1 MQTGT
6 WKAVGM
12 LALAAAAGGVVGSA
26 ITANASREERSGR
39 GHGPTWYVDL
49 LDREL
54 ELTPAQR
61 DSVRAILD
69 RREGSMDS
77 ILAEI
82 RPRIDS
88 ARQIIRGEISGQ
100 LTPGQQEKYRQL
112 TARLDQERREKA
124 QRESKRK

>member
-1 MQTGT
+1 MRTGT
-6 WKAVGM
+6 WKAVGL
-12 LALAAAAGGVVGSA
+12 LALAAGVGGVVGSA
-26 ITANASREERSGR
+26 ITANASREEHGGR

-49 LDREL
+49 LGREL
-54 ELTPAQR
+54 ELSPAQR

-77 ILAEI
+77 ILAEM

-88 ARQIIRGEISGQ
+88 ARQVIRREISGQ
-100 LTPGQQEKYRQL
+100 LTPEQQEKYRQL
-112 TARLDQERREKA
+112 TARLDAERREKA

>member
-12 LALAAAAGGVVGSA
+12 LALAAIAGGIVGSA
-26 ITANASREERSGR
+26 ITAQTGREMRDTH
-39 GHGPTWYVDL
+39 GHGPTWYLDL
-49 LDREL
+49 LDKEL
-54 ELTPAQR
+54 KLSPAQR

-69 RREGSMDS
+69 RRAGSMDS
-77 ILAEI
+77 ILAEM

-88 ARQIIRGEISGQ
+88 ARQVIRSEINGQ
-100 LTPGQQEKYRQL
+100 LTPAQQQQYRAL
-112 TARLDQERREKA
+112 TERLDAERRERQ

>member
-39 GHGPTWYVDL
+39 GHGPTWYIDM
-49 LDREL
+49 LDKEL
-54 ELTPAQR
+54 QLSPVQR

-77 ILAEI
+77 ILAEM
-82 RPRIDS
+82 RPRIDA
-88 ARQIIRGEISGQ
+88 ARQAIRSEISGQ
-100 LTPGQQEKYRQL
+100 LTPEQQEKYRQL
-112 TARLDQERREKA
+112 TARIDAERKE
-124 QRESKRK
+124 RESKRK

>member
-1 MQTGT
+1 MKTGT

-12 LALAAAAGGVVGSA
+12 LALAAGAGGVVGSA
-26 ITANASREERSGR
+26 ITANASRDEHGGR
-39 GHGPTWYVDL
+39 GHGPTWYIDM

-54 ELTPAQR
+54 KLTPVQR

-77 ILAEI
+77 ILAQI

-88 ARQIIRGEISGQ
+88 ARQIIRSEISGQ
-100 LTPGQQEKYRQL
+100 LTAEQQEKYRQL
-112 TARLDQERREKA
+112 TAKLDAERKEKA
-124 QRESKRK
+124 QRESKRQ

>member
-26 ITANASREERSGR
+26 ITANASREERGGR
-39 GHGPTWYVDL
+39 GHGPTWYIDL
-49 LDREL
+49 LDKEL
-54 ELTPAQR
+54 KLSPVQR

-77 ILAEI
+77 ILAEM
-82 RPRIDS
+82 RPRIEA
-88 ARQIIRGEISGQ
+88 ARQVIRSEISGQ
-100 LTPGQQEKYRQL
+100 LTPEQQEKYRQL
-112 TARLDQERREKA
+112 TAKLDAERKEKA
-124 QRESKRK
+124 QRESKHK